1 MSRRQ
6 QEEAS
11 RGASYDSLRLCVFT
25 TIALLTWLIGPLV
38 VAGLAALGF
47 AGYLRARRAGLTS
60 SRCIQRDTRLVLAYL
75 GVVGLVAL
83 GGVVRQVSRLLG

>member
-6 QEEAS
+6 GEEVGSRAAS
-11 RGASYDSLRLCVFT
+11 DPLRLCVFT
-25 TIALLTWLIGPLV
+25 TVALLTWLIGPLV

-47 AGYLRARRAGLTS
+47 AGYLRARRSGLTS
-60 SRCIQRDTRLVLAYL
+60 SRCILRDTRLVLAYL

-83 GGVVRQVSRLLG
+83 AGFVRQVSSLLG